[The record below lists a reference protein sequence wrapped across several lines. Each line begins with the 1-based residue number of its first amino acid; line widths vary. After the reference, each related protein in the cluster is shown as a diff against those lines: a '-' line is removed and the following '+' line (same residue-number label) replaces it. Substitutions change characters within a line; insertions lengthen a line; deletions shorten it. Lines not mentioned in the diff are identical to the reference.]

1 MISFSNKFIYIH
13 VPKCGGTS
21 VLNKI
26 GYLTTFNKSGWGK
39 QDHSFMSETKTH
51 LSNQNFE
58 EYYKFSI
65 VRNTWNRL
73 ASLWGHNKAGGDYLY
88 NTFCKEN
95 EIDTFEKFIH
105 NLDFILESQKDI
117 EEIQRSVE
125 PLSTWLWV
133 DGENYFD
140 DIFNLT
146 ELDKNWETI
155 CEKTGIGKETPLGRD
170 RQRRKSGNY
179 WDWYTGDMKKK
190 VEKLYGEEIEYF
202 KFRFNE

>member
-58 EYYKFSI
+58 EYYKFTI

-73 ASLWGHNKAGGDYLY
+73 ASLWGHNK
-88 NTFCKEN
+88 E
-95 EIDTFEKFIH
+95 
-105 NLDFILESQKDI
+105 
-117 EEIQRSVE
+117 EEIIYIIPFVKKMK
-125 PLSTWLWV
+125 LML
-133 DGENYFD
+133 
-140 DIFNLT
+140 L
-146 ELDKNWETI
+146 
-155 CEKTGIGKETPLGRD
+155 
-170 RQRRKSGNY
+170 KS
-179 WDWYTGDMKKK
+179 
-190 VEKLYGEEIEYF
+190 LYII
-202 KFRFNE
+202 